1 MAASAFSL
9 ATVVLPIAY
18 CPYTWELL
26 GELGGGRVESVR
38 VAPAPGVAVYYMLA
52 DM

>member
-1 MAASAFSL
+1 MPPSGS
-9 ATVVLPIAY
+9 
-18 CPYTWELL
+18 W
-26 GELGGGRVESVR
+26 GRRVESVR